1 MKDQAKSLVVETMRL
16 GQLIGD
22 ELSCTLHPYDL
33 TLQQFNVLRIL
44 RGCKKSPAT
53 LQYITER
60 MIHKTSNTTR
70 LVDRLITKGLVERKQ
85 CHENRRKVDISIT
98 KQGLALLLKID
109 PNIINKEVEIAN
121 RISESDLQNLLTI
134 YQKLIITI

>member
-121 RISESDLQNLLTI
+121 RLSESDLQNLLTI
-134 YQKLIITI
+134 YQKLIITL

>member
-70 LVDRLITKGLVERKQ
+70 LVDHLITKGLVERKQ

-121 RISESDLQNLLTI
+121 RLSESDLQNLLTI
-134 YQKLIITI
+134 YQKLIITL

>member
-44 RGCKKSPAT
+44 RGCKKIPAT
-53 LQYITER
+53 LQYITVR

-109 PNIINKEVEIAN
+109 PYIINKEVEIAN
-121 RISESDLQNLLTI
+121 RLSESDLQNLLKI
-134 YQKLIITI
+134 YQKLIITL

>member
-22 ELSCTLHPYDL
+22 ELSCTLHPYNL

-53 LQYITER
+53 LQYITVR

-109 PNIINKEVEIAN
+109 PYIINKEVEIAN
-121 RISESDLQNLLTI
+121 RLSESDLQNLLTI
-134 YQKLIITI
+134 YQKLIITL

>member
-16 GQLIGD
+16 GQLFDD
-22 ELSCTLHPYDL
+22 ELSCTLYPYDL

-98 KQGLALLLKID
+98 KEGLALLLKID

-121 RISESDLQNLLTI
+121 RLSESDLQNLLTI
-134 YQKLIITI
+134 YQKLIITL

>member
-53 LQYITER
+53 LQYITVR

-109 PNIINKEVEIAN
+109 PYIINKEVEIAN
-121 RISESDLQNLLTI
+121 RLSESDLQNLLTI
-134 YQKLIITI
+134 YQKLIITL

>member
-1 MKDQAKSLVVETMRL
+1 MKDQAKSLVVETIRL

-22 ELSCTLHPYDL
+22 ELSRTLHPYDL

-121 RISESDLQNLLTI
+121 RLSESDLQDLLTI
-134 YQKLIITI
+134 YQKLIITL

>member
-109 PNIINKEVEIAN
+109 PYIINKEVEIAN
-121 RISESDLQNLLTI
+121 RLSESDLQNLLTI
-134 YQKLIITI
+134 YQKLIITL

>member
-98 KQGLALLLKID
+98 KEGLALLLKID

-121 RISESDLQNLLTI
+121 RLSESDLQNLLTI
-134 YQKLIITI
+134 YQKLIITL

>member
-121 RISESDLQNLLTI
+121 RLSESDLQNLLTI

>member
-1 MKDQAKSLVVETMRL
+1 MKDQAKSLVVETIRL

-109 PNIINKEVEIAN
+109 PYIINKEVEIAN
-121 RISESDLQNLLTI
+121 RLSESDLQNLLTI
-134 YQKLIITI
+134 YQKLIITL

>member
-70 LVDRLITKGLVERKQ
+70 LVDRLITKGLAERKQ

-109 PNIINKEVEIAN
+109 PYIINKEVEIAN
-121 RISESDLQNLLTI
+121 RLSESDLQNLLTI
-134 YQKLIITI
+134 YQKLIITL

>member
-109 PNIINKEVEIAN
+109 PYIINKEVEIAN
-121 RISESDLQNLLTI
+121 RLSESDLQNLLTI
-134 YQKLIITI
+134 YQKLTITL

>member
-1 MKDQAKSLVVETMRL
+1 MKDQAKSLVVETIRL

-53 LQYITER
+53 LQYITVR

-109 PNIINKEVEIAN
+109 PYIINKEVEIAN
-121 RISESDLQNLLTI
+121 RLSESDLQNLLTI
-134 YQKLIITI
+134 YQKLIITL

>member
-1 MKDQAKSLVVETMRL
+1 MKDQAKSLIVETMRL

-53 LQYITER
+53 LQYITVR

-109 PNIINKEVEIAN
+109 PYIINKEVEIAN
-121 RISESDLQNLLTI
+121 RLSESDLQNLLTI
-134 YQKLIITI
+134 YQKLIITL

>member
-1 MKDQAKSLVVETMRL
+1 MKDQAKSLIVETMRL

-109 PNIINKEVEIAN
+109 PYIINKEVEIAN
-121 RISESDLQNLLTI
+121 RLSESDLQNLLTI
-134 YQKLIITI
+134 YQKLIITL

>member
-1 MKDQAKSLVVETMRL
+1 MRL

-109 PNIINKEVEIAN
+109 PYIINKEVEIAN
-121 RISESDLQNLLTI
+121 RLSESDLQNLLTI
-134 YQKLIITI
+134 YQKLIITL